1 MKSEKEEN
9 QQPKYFSINSERD
22 DKWEAI
28 RTFLV
33 NEKEETRH
41 AATNSFLVRK
51 KMITAV
57 CQFL

>member
-41 AATNSFLVRK
+41 AATNSFLVNK
-51 KMITAV
+51 DDK
-57 CQFL
+57 